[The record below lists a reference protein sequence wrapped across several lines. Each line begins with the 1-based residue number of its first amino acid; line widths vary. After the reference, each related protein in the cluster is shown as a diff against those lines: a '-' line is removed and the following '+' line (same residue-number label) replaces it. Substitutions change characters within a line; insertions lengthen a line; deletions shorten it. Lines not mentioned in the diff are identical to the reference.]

1 MDAVVNF
8 VRELLSTFFGLED
21 DLLDIIRW
29 VLRMPLMTGD
39 ETLNTVNGIILDIY
53 AVILPMGLTLMSFFF
68 LIGFFNKAMLFEFT
82 NWENILKWMFRFI
95 VAKFVMENCLF
106 FLTICAEIVVFILDN
121 LPALGSLGGET
132 QEIIDFNQIITQLE
146 NEDFLGQIFYA
157 IEYIVIWLGMLIIKI
172 GIYGILIGRFVEI
185 CVYTFIAPLPIAT
198 MVSDEFSSIAFR
210 FFQSYMA
217 VLLQGLVILL
227 IVFTYLAIARGW
239 IISQGIGDNTFGMI
253 KYLLSSLAL
262 LLMLLKSEGWARALV
277 GL

>member
-1 MDAVVNF
+1 MNAVVNF

-21 DLLDIIRW
+21 DLLRIIEW
-29 VLRMPLMTGD
+29 VIRIPLMTGD
-39 ETLNTVNGIILDIY
+39 DTLNVVNGIILDIY
-53 AVILPMGLTLMSFFF
+53 AVVLPMGLTLMSFFF

-106 FLTICAEIVVFILDN
+106 FLSICAEIVVYILAN
-121 LPALGSLGGET
+121 LPALGSLGGES
-132 QEIIDFNQIITQLE
+132 QEIIDFNQIITQME

-172 GIYGILIGRFVEI
+172 FIYGILIGRFVEI

-227 IVFTYLAIARGW
+227 IVFTYLAIARAW
-239 IISQGIGDNTFGMI
+239 IIEQGIVDNTFGLI
-253 KYLLSSLAL
+253 RYLLSSLAL